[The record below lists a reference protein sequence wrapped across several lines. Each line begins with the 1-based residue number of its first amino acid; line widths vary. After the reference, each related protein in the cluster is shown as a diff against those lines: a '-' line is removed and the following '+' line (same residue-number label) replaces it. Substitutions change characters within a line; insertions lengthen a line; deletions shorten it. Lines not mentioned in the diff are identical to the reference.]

1 MAKIEISKMKKEV
14 PAGTIDCGN
23 DSINALIEKSY
34 YPTILQHAYGYLIC
48 IEHKIIGAYMIK
60 FVKIKLEDCPEE
72 VSEYVSDLCEDCFSI
87 HIKFI
92 AIDTKYQ
99 KRGCGTHVLMNI
111 VRQVRELCDK
121 WPIRL
126 ITLDALKD
134 KYEWYCSLG
143 FVAFNEEDYNDE
155 NSTIKMYLDCLIDP
169 EVVNTYC
176 DLLVSF

>member
-92 AIDTKYQ
+92 AIDTNYQ
-99 KRGCGTHVLMNI
+99 KKGAEHMFTMM
-111 VRQVRELCDK
+111 K
-121 WPIRL
+121 IRR
-126 ITLDALKD
+126 
-134 KYEWYCSLG
+134 
-143 FVAFNEEDYNDE
+143 
-155 NSTIKMYLDCLIDP
+155 
-169 EVVNTYC
+169 
-176 DLLVSF
+176 